1 MNKCWTDIVKTG
13 KIRVFL
19 TWAAVIVLIL
29 SLLPVSALAGVDRAS
44 ADDWSFGTLTH
55 LAWMDSHSVFQVL
68 RAAFASVKKY
78 YYAWQGTW
86 FSVFL
91 FSLQPEV
98 FSHEAYCIVPY
109 LTTGVLI
116 AGVSCFLYNLLV
128 RLLHVSRRDFLLLD
142 AVLLLTMIQ
151 FVPYKTS
158 AIFWYN
164 GAVHYTVPFALA
176 LAACGSFL
184 HCVADFRKRDVVFST
199 VFMTLLG
206 GTNYLAAILG
216 LTLFFLF
223 GVLFYKRERRV
234 LWMLVPLSL
243 ETVGLLISALAPGN
257 ALRGGDDYQIT
268 AGRMIQ
274 AVFDSFAQGAAGM
287 LHTVVSHPTA
297 MAAMIVTAVLLWD
310 ILRGT
315 VPDSG
320 ISFPCPGLVIL
331 DFWCVYCAMY
341 WPIVFVGGSVDDGS
355 VSVGVPNTFFW
366 VFILALFSSLLYGMG
381 WLVKKKKAG
390 GEGLLI
396 PLYAAGFGAAF
407 LLLFVCRLDLKNSTD
422 YACYYYIRT
431 GRAAVYKEQMDE
443 FTELVTREDVE
454 DVVVPFIV
462 GEQEPLVHLPLTLDK
477 DDFINQKMAAFFGKK
492 SMVAIPR
499 DEWDRQHEIR

>member
-29 SLLPVSALAGVDRAS
+29 SLLPVFALAGVDRAS

-55 LAWMDSHSVFQVL
+55 LAWMDTHSVFQVL

-243 ETVGLLISALAPGN
+243 ETAGLLISALAPGN

-331 DFWCVYCAMY
+331 YFWCVYCAMY